1 MNLIKSLFISSYMML
16 ATGITGYAVW
26 MVLQG
31 RAIVAWEG
39 VMLTTA
45 PFLTLLGRL
54 MLFKRIARTS
64 ARFPLLNLLGG
75 IGAGLGVLAWYGD
88 VATGLA
94 PVLALAGWAGFLL
107 YAYWY
112 SDNGRQPSKSI
123 AVGSALPAFALKG
136 IDGRPVTS
144 SQLTDRPAI
153 LMFYRG
159 NWCPLCMAQI
169 RELVDSYK
177 EIDALGVRVVLISPQ
192 PHGNTEALAKKFDVR
207 FDFLTD
213 EGNRVARQLGIEQ
226 ENGLPAGMQML
237 GYDSETVLPTVI
249 ITDRSGRIVW
259 TDETDNYR
267 VRPEPDI
274 YLEILRK
281 TRVLNAV

>member
-1 MNLIKSLFISSYMML
+1 MNLIKSIFISSYMML
-16 ATGITGYAVW
+16 ATGITGYSGW
-26 MVLQG
+26 MLYQG
-31 RAIVAWEG
+31 ASPVAWGG

-45 PFLTLLGRL
+45 PLVLLLGKL
-54 MLFKRIARTS
+54 MLLKNMARTS
-64 ARFPLLNLLGG
+64 ARFPLLNLFAA
-75 IGAGLGVLAWYGD
+75 AG
-88 VATGLA
+88 TGLA
-94 PVLALAGWAGFLL
+94 VFAWLRLSAGILVPSLAVIGWVTFLL

-112 SDNGRQPSKSI
+112 SDNGRVPSKSLVI
-123 AVGSALPAFALKG
+123 GSALPTFTLKG
-136 IDGRPVTS
+136 VDGAPVTS
-144 SQLTDRPAI
+144 TQLSDRPAI

-169 RELVDSYK
+169 GELVAKYK
-177 EIDALGVRVVLISPQ
+177 ELSALGVRVALVSPQ
-192 PHGNTEALAKKFDVR
+192 PHGNTEALAKRFGVD

-213 EGNRVARQLGIEQ
+213 QGNRVARLLGIEQ
-226 ENGLPAGMQML
+226 ENGLPMGMQML

-249 ITDRSGRIVW
+249 ITDRHGRIVW

-281 TRVLNAV
+281 SHVLTTA

>member
-31 RAIVAWEG
+31 GAVIAWEG

-45 PFLTLLGRL
+45 PFLILLGRL

-75 IGAGLGVLAWYGD
+75 IGAGLAVLAWYGN

-123 AVGSALPAFALKG
+123 AVGTALPVFTLKG

-144 SQLTDRPAI
+144 AQLTDRPAI

-169 RELVDSYK
+169 RELVERYK
-177 EIDALGVRVVLISPQ
+177 DLDALGVRVALISPQ
-192 PHGNTEALAKKFDVR
+192 PHGNTEALARKFDVR

-213 EGNRVARQLGIEQ
+213 EGNRAARQLGIEQ

-249 ITDRSGRIVW
+249 ITDRGGRIVW

-281 TRVLNAV
+281 TRVLNTA